1 MSKIQVLDTATVNKI
16 AAGEV
21 VERPASAVKEMVEN
35 AIDAKA
41 TKITVEIKNG
51 GISFI
56 RVTDNGQG
64 IASDDIEKAFLPHA
78 TSKIRGIS
86 DLETLYTMGFRGEA
100 LASIAAVSKV
110 DVLTKTADSV
120 LGTALSLE
128 GGKILEK
135 TEAGCPNG
143 TTIVVKDLFFN
154 TPARMHFMKKD
165 SAEAAHVTEVVQ
177 RLSLCYPA
185 ISFRLINNGR
195 DVLLSPG
202 TGDLKDA
209 VSVVL
214 GREIAAKMV
223 KVDCEKDGVHVF
235 GYAGLPEVARCNR
248 TMQNF
253 FVNGRWVKSK
263 EMQFSAEAA
272 YKTQLMTGKRPVL
285 VLSVSVSPMLT
296 DVNVHPQKMEI
307 KFANEKLITSAVFL
321 GVQNALF
328 SAPKARGVSDMPEAA
343 VGEAPKEQK
352 SVSFNVMHKKAE
364 EKPKYEEKEF
374 DFFSPESEEL
384 FSAPKAEADKAEDFF
399 ASLEEDEN
407 RYISANQPLEESAPE
422 PTGQQNTAV
431 KIAEETPVRQSE
443 AFKVPEEISAE
454 PEVLPFKVRGQ
465 VFDTYIIIEQNG
477 EMLLMDQ
484 HAAHERLRYEEMVRD
499 RRIYGQLLMLPE
511 IIRLSAED
519 GEVLSENSEAFT
531 NLGFSIEPFGAG
543 EFAVRQLPDDI
554 TIDDVENT
562 IVEIL
567 ELIKQNKNPEDFMD
581 SAFFMIACKG
591 AVKANHAL
599 SEKEMTALVKAVLEN
614 DRIRT
619 CPHGRPLLLSFSK
632 KWIEKE
638 FKRIV

>member
-64 IASDDIEKAFLPHA
+64 IAPDDIEKAFLPHA

-128 GGKILEK
+128 GGEILSK
-135 TEAGCPNG
+135 TEAGCPDG
-143 TTIVVKDLFFN
+143 TTVAVKDLFFN

-177 RLSLCYPA
+177 RLALCYPA

-195 DVLLSPG
+195 DVLFTPG

-214 GREIAAKMV
+214 GREIAAKTV

-235 GYAGLPEVARCNR
+235 GYAGLPEIARSNR

-328 SAPKARGVSDMPEAA
+328 SAPKARGVSDMPESA

-352 SVSFNVMHKKAE
+352 SVSFNVMHKKVE

-407 RYISANQPLEESAPE
+407 RYISASPAIEEADE
-422 PTGQQNTAV
+422 HVEIT
-431 KIAEETPVRQSE
+431 EETPVRQSE
-443 AFKVPEEISAE
+443 ASEAPEEISAE

>member
-128 GGKILEK
+128 GGEILEK

-235 GYAGLPEVARCNR
+235 GYAGLPEVARSNR

-321 GVQNALF
+321 GVQNALL
-328 SAPKARGVSDMPEAA
+328 SAPKARGVSDMPEPAA
-343 VGEAPKEQK
+343 GEAKKEQK

-384 FSAPKAEADKAEDFF
+384 FSAPKTENDKAEDFF

-407 RYISANQPLEESAPE
+407 RYISESSAAEEADE
-422 PTGQQNTAV
+422 QHV
-431 KIAEETPVRQSE
+431 ELMEETPMQQSA
-443 AFKVPEEISAE
+443 AFEMPEEILSE

-484 HAAHERLRYEEMVRD
+484 HAAHERLRYEEMVCD

-519 GEVLSENSEAFT
+519 GEILAENSEAFT